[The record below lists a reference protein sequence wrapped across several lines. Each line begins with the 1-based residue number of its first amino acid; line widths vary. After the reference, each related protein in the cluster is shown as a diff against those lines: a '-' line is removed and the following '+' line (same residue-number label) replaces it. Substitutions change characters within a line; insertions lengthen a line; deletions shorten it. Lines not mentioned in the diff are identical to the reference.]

1 MLTVNLNHEY
11 WKDYVAAATG
21 ESVEAMPR
29 EMVEGFIREVMVEY
43 TARTAADYKTTNF
56 TPRGVGIVHGGFIEE
71 KRAFHNAY
79 DAVIDR
85 WKADSPE

>member
-11 WKDYVAAATG
+11 WRPKLAEAIG
-21 ESVEAMPR
+21 EREEAMPA
-29 EMVEGFIREVMVEY
+29 ETVEGFIREVMVEY
-43 TARTAADYKTTNF
+43 TARTAADYNTTNF

>member
-43 TARTAADYKTTNF
+43 TARTEADYNTTNF
-56 TPRGVGIVHGGFIEE
+56 TPRGVSHVQGGTDRE
-71 KRAFHNAY
+71 RQDL
-79 DAVIDR
+79 DASLEDVIKR